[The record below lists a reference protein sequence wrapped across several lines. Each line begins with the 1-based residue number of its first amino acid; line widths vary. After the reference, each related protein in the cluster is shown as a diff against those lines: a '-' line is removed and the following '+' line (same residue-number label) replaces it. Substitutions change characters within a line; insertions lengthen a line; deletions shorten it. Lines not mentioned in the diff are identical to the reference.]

1 MKDKIEGRNFNDI
14 GKILQLKEDRP
25 IKKTRKENWLFE
37 TNKTDYIMWPRWSHN
52 KKHE

>member
-14 GKILQLKEDRP
+14 GKILQLKEDHP

-37 TNKTDYIMWPRWSHN
+37 TNKTDYIM
-52 KKHE
+52 